1 MEFAFD
7 NTFFA
12 FVSLLIFLGL
22 IVYLKVP
29 GMMAKSLDDR
39 ADQIRNEL
47 AEAKRLREEAP
58 HLLAEY
64 QRKRKEAEA
73 EAAHIVAAAEREA
86 EMLTAEAKKKTEE
99 FVANR
104 TALSEQ
110 KIKQAEADAM
120 KAVRSAAVDLAIAA
134 AETVL
139 AKQADAKVQSELF
152 GNAVSQVKTRLN

>member
-1 MEFAFD
+1 MEFLDA
-7 NTFFA
+7 TFFA
-12 FVSLLIFLGL
+12 FVGLVLFLAL
-22 IVYLKVP
+22 VVYLKVP
-29 GMMAKSLDDR
+29 GMMARSLDDR

-47 AEAKRLREEAP
+47 AEAKRLREEAQ

-73 EAAHIVAAAEREA
+73 EAAQIVAAAEREA

-110 KIKQAEADAM
+110 KIKQAEVEAM

-139 AKQADAKVQSELF
+139 AKQADAKIQSDLF
-152 GNAVSQVKTRLN
+152 GNAVGQVKTRLN